1 MNVNM
6 TRKDE
11 KGIKVCLIMVDLL
24 EKYIFSVSTTNVI
37 LRTTQRASVQSTS
50 SIIPESHIRPLSGLV
65 FYTHFAIS
73 A

>member
-1 MNVNM
+1 MNVNVS
-6 TRKDE
+6 RKGE
-11 KGIKVCLIMVDLL
+11 KGITVCLIMADLL
-24 EKYIFSVSTTNVI
+24 EKSISSVSTTNAI

-50 SIIPESHIRPLSGLV
+50 SIIPESHIRPLSELV